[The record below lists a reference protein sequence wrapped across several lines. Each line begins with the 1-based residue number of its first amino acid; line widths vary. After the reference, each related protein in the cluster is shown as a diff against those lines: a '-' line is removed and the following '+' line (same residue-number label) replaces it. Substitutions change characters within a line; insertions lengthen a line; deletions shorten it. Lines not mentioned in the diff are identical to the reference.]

1 MKTIDEPRDYFIQEI
16 NQNELMSQTH
26 KVCRISSYT
35 PHLLILVTKC
45 VSSSIFSSLI
55 DIPIWMISSAVGLE
69 SFAITAG
76 IKKYES
82 IIKKNKKKYE
92 KTVLLAKSKLNS
104 TEVLVSKNLLI

>member
-1 MKTIDEPRDYFIQEI
+1 MKTIDEPRDYFIEEI

-26 KVCRISSYT
+26 KVCRISSYI

-45 VSSSIFSSLI
+45 VSSSIFASLI

-82 IIKKNKKKYE
+82 IIKKNKKKYD
-92 KTVLLAKSKLNS
+92 KIVLLAKSKLNS